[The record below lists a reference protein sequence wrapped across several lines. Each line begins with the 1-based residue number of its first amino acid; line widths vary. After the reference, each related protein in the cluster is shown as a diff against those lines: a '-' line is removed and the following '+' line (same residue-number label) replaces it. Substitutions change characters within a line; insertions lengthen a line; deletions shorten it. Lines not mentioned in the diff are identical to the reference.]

1 MDWSEKSIE
10 VLNLWSRLTEY
21 NPLSSKNRR
30 QKMVPISNTK
40 GRMPNV
46 TASSTHTT
54 FLGPSY
60 LFNLSGRREFLVLSR
75 HT

>member
-1 MDWSEKSIE
+1 MEMDWSEKSIE

-54 FLGPSY
+54 SPFWVHHIFLICQAGVN
-60 LFNLSGRREFLVLSR
+60 FWF
-75 HT
+75 

>member
-30 QKMVPISNTK
+30 QKKVPISNTK

-46 TASSTHTT
+46 TASSTHTSPFGVHHI
-54 FLGPSY
+54 FLICQAGVN
-60 LFNLSGRREFLVLSR
+60 FWF
-75 HT
+75 